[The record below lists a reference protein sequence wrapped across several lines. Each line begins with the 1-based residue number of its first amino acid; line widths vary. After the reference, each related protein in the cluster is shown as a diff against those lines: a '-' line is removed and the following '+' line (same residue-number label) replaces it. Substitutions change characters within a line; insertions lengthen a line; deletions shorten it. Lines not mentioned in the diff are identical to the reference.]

1 MCGNH
6 LFGEVIGLDIIQA
19 TGRKRETYQVRLEY
33 SLLWECA
40 MGIAAVTNTPLLHTL
55 EKPADEWK
63 RLKASLSE
71 DMLGHLAF
79 VEKHNTW
86 KALLQLLH
94 QEAFASLSAFLAY
107 IERLPPRELKSICL
121 PYLGTEHQDS
131 RQQAASGDRKAVQEL
146 QELTSGNPFFPAY
159 IDFICKT
166 DPAEL
171 KRHLAEVMSG
181 WHEAVIEPEA
191 ERLLAVLTRD
201 CEAKRSMRQR
211 MAPEE
216 LVEWATGGVA
226 YSPEPSVHRV
236 LLIPQIVYRPWT
248 IEADIEGTKVFHYP
262 VASDSI
268 HPADKYL
275 PDASLVLRHKALGD
289 EIRLR
294 ILKLLSEEDRSL
306 QDLTDRLNMGK
317 STIHHHLKLLRAA
330 RLVDIRDAKYRVKTK
345 AIDTLAQELADY
357 LRQDE

>member
-1 MCGNH
+1 M
-6 LFGEVIGLDIIQA
+6 DIIQA
-19 TGRKRETYQVRLEY
+19 TGRKRETYHVQLEY

-55 EKPADEWK
+55 EKPAEEWK

-71 DMLGHLAF
+71 GMPEQLAF

-94 QEAFASLSAFLAY
+94 QEAFASLPAFLDY
-107 IERLPPRELKSICL
+107 IGRLAPEELKSICL
-121 PYLGTEHQDS
+121 PYLGIEHQDP
-131 RQQAASGDRKAVQEL
+131 RKRAASGDRKAMQEL
-146 QELTSGNPFFPAY
+146 QKLASGNPFFPAY
-159 IDFICKT
+159 IAFICKT

-171 KRHLAEVMSG
+171 KRHLTEVMSG
-181 WHEAVIEPEA
+181 WYGTVIEPEA
-191 ERLLAVLTRD
+191 EQLLAVLIRD
-201 CEAKRSMRQR
+201 SEAKRSMQQR
-211 MAPEE
+211 MSPEE

-226 YSPEPSVHRV
+226 YSPEPSVRRV

-248 IEADIEGTKVFHYP
+248 VEADIEGTKVFHYP

-275 PDASLVLRHKALGD
+275 PDASLVLKHKALGD

-294 ILKLLSEEDRSL
+294 IVKLLSEEDRSL
-306 QDLTDRLNMGK
+306 QDLTDRLNIGK

-330 RLVDIRDAKYRVKTK
+330 RLVDIRDAKYRLRTK
-345 AIDTLAQELADY
+345 AIDSLGQELADF
-357 LRQDE
+357 LQHDK

>member
-1 MCGNH
+1 M
-6 LFGEVIGLDIIQA
+6 DIIQA
-19 TGRKRETYQVRLEY
+19 TGRKRETYQVQFEY

-55 EKPADEWK
+55 GKPTEHWE
-63 RLKASLSE
+63 RLKALLSKE
-71 DMLGHLAF
+71 LLGHLAF

-94 QEAFASLSAFLAY
+94 QQAFASLPAFLDY
-107 IERLPPRELKSICL
+107 IERLAPEELKTICL
-121 PYLGTEHQDS
+121 PYLGNEHQDS
-131 RQQAASGDRKAVQEL
+131 RKQAASGSRKAVQEL

-159 IDFICKT
+159 IDFICTT
-166 DPAEL
+166 DPAKL
-171 KRHLAEVMSG
+171 KCHLAEVMAG
-181 WHEAVIEPEA
+181 WYEAVIEPEA
-191 ERLLAVLTRD
+191 EQLLAVLTRD
-201 CEAKRSMRQR
+201 CNAKRSMQQR

-236 LLIPQIVYRPWT
+236 LLIPQIIYRPWT

-275 PDASLVLRHKALGD
+275 PDASLVLKHKALGD

-294 ILKLLSEEDRSL
+294 IVKLLSEEDRSL
-306 QDLTDRLNMGK
+306 QDLTDRLNIGK

-330 RLVDIRDAKYRVKTK
+330 RLVDIRDAKYRVKTN

-357 LRQDE
+357 LRQGE

>member
-1 MCGNH
+1 M
-6 LFGEVIGLDIIQA
+6 DIIQA
-19 TGRKRETYQVRLEY
+19 TGRKRETYQVQLDY

-55 EKPADEWK
+55 EKPTEHWRK
-63 RLKASLSE
+63 LKASLSE

-94 QEAFASLSAFLAY
+94 QQAFASLPDFLAY
-107 IERLPPRELKSICL
+107 IERLAPEELKSICL
-121 PYLGTEHQDS
+121 PYLGKEHQNS
-131 RQQAASGDRKAVQEL
+131 RKQAASGDRKAVQEL
-146 QELTSGNPFFPAY
+146 QDLANGNPFFPTY
-159 IDFICKT
+159 IDFICTT

-171 KRHLAEVMSG
+171 KRHLVEVMSG
-181 WHEAVIEPEA
+181 WYETVIEPEA
-191 ERLLAVLTRD
+191 EQLLAVLTRD
-201 CEAKRSMRQR
+201 GEAKRSMQQR
-211 MAPEE
+211 MTPEE

-226 YSPEPSVHRV
+226 YSPEPSVHQV
-236 LLIPQIVYRPWT
+236 LLIPQIVYRPWN

-268 HPADKYL
+268 HPADKYM
-275 PDASLVLRHKALGD
+275 PDASLVLKHKALGD

-294 ILKLLSEEDRSL
+294 IVKLLSEEDRSL
-306 QDLTDRLNMGK
+306 QDLTDRLNIGK

-345 AIDTLAQELADY
+345 AINTLAQELADY
-357 LRQDE
+357 LRQGE

>member
-1 MCGNH
+1 M
-6 LFGEVIGLDIIQA
+6 DIIQA

-294 ILKLLSEEDRSL
+294 ILKLLAEEDRSL

>member
-1 MCGNH
+1 M
-6 LFGEVIGLDIIQA
+6 DIIQA

>member
-1 MCGNH
+1 MCENH

-294 ILKLLSEEDRSL
+294 ILKLLAEEDRSL